1 MTRVLHAEDDPNV
14 AEIVRNFFAH
24 FAPEITLETV
34 VNGRSCLERMAQ
46 GGIDVL
52 VLDLVLPDIDGLQ
65 VLREL
70 VLRGDATP
78 VIMASGFGQTDL
90 AVRALRAGAVD
101 CVDKSSPQFNQIVD
115 TVKRVL
121 ARHRLAPIRLSTR
134 PWRERQYQVL
144 LIEVSA
150 VIRRTIEEFFR
161 ANAPQFTLTTAAT
174 PAEFASFLGPGGR
187 ADFVLIGPTPGEIS
201 SLDTLRKL
209 RSHHPD
215 LPAVLLSASDDGE
228 TAVAAFKLGAQDYIL
243 QKPNYL
249 SEVVYSLSNI
259 LRRADIE
266 RSNEQLTLELEALNR
281 SLEAQVQARTGEL
294 QALSMRLLHVQEEE
308 RRAIARELHDHLGQL
323 LTGLKF
329 QLEAVRQGSPPALQ
343 GALTESL
350 GVSDEM
356 LRYLREM
363 TQQLRPR
370 VLDDLG
376 LAPAI
381 EWHISLFQRQTGI
394 TVTLDMSLPPGRL
407 PGLLE
412 TAVFR
417 FVQEAL
423 TNVAR
428 HSGATAA
435 NVTLTTGDGKL
446 LVEITDRG
454 RGFDVEAKLASRD
467 SIGLIGQR
475 ERVSLAGGRI
485 EIFSRP
491 GQGTRIHA
499 EFSLAVPPGHPG
511 LVDRGSR
518 APTGLT
524 QSPFAVSQPVP
535 AKGPVTR

>member
-1 MTRVLHAEDDPNV
+1 MTCVLYAEDDPNV
-14 AEIVRNFFAH
+14 AEIVRTFFAH
-24 FAPEITLETV
+24 FAPEITLEIV
-34 VNGRSCLERMAQ
+34 PGGRACLERMSR
-46 GGIDVL
+46 GGVDVL
-52 VLDLVLPDIDGLQ
+52 LLDLVLPDIDGLH

-78 VIMASGFGQTDL
+78 VIMASGLGQTDL

-101 CVDKSSPQFNQIVD
+101 CVDKSTPQFNQIVE

-121 ARHRLAPIRLSTR
+121 ARHRQAPARATTLSAR
-134 PWRERQYQVL
+134 DRHYQVL
-144 LIEVSA
+144 LIEVAA
-150 VIRRTIEEFFR
+150 VMRRTIEEFLR
-161 ANAPQFTLTTAAT
+161 VNAPQFELTTAST
-174 PAEFASFLGPGGR
+174 PAELAAFLGPGGR
-187 ADFVLIGPTPGEIS
+187 ADAVIIGPTPGEAS

-209 RSHHPD
+209 RSHHPE
-215 LPAVLLSASDDGE
+215 LPAVLLAARDDGQ

-243 QKPNYL
+243 QKPDYL

-259 LRRADIE
+259 LHRADIE
-266 RSNEQLTLELEALNR
+266 RSNVQLTRELEALNR
-281 SLEAQVQARTGEL
+281 SLEAQVQTRTAEL
-294 QALSMRLLHVQEEE
+294 KALSSRLLRIQEDE

-329 QLEAVRQGSPPALQ
+329 QLEAAHRAAPAALQ

-376 LAPAI
+376 LAPAL
-381 EWHISLFQRQTGI
+381 EWHVNLYQRQTGI
-394 TVTLDMSLPPGRL
+394 AVALDVSLPPARL
-407 PGLLE
+407 SGELE

-435 NVTLTTGDGKL
+435 HVTLTTGDGKL

-454 RGFDVEAKLASRD
+454 RGFDVEARLAARD
-467 SIGLIGQR
+467 SLGLVGQR
-475 ERVSLAGGRI
+475 ERVGLAGGVM

-491 GQGTRIHA
+491 GQGTRLHA
-499 EFSLAVPPGHPG
+499 EFPL
-511 LVDRGSR
+511 
-518 APTGLT
+518 
-524 QSPFAVSQPVP
+524 
-535 AKGPVTR
+535 PVTPPAPPAATR